1 MHFGKIK
8 EIVVLAEGPTEGL
21 DGTTVMTEAKY
32 FVKFS

>member
-8 EIVVLAEGPTEGL
+8 VIVVLVEGPTEGL

-32 FVKFS
+32 SVKFP